1 MNRTQQAARLALRQR
16 RAVAPRS
23 TRTYATTPPPPPA
36 GQPAPNFGKED
47 SGMGPAFMGLIAV
60 TGAGIGA
67 WYYYGQVHRA
77 VSIPFHMVMLTW
89 DL

>member
-1 MNRTQQAARLALRQR
+1 
-16 RAVAPRS
+16 
-23 TRTYATTPPPPPA
+23 
-36 GQPAPNFGKED
+36 
-47 SGMGPAFMGLIAV
+47 MGPAFMGLIAV